1 MKNKRQEP
9 LVSIIMNCHNGEKYL
24 SESLKSIQSQTYKN
38 YEVIF
43 FDNCSSDDSSKI
55 FLQLNDTRF
64 KYFLSKDKIKLY
76 NARNLALDKC
86 NGEIITFLDTDDL
99 WEVDKLELQV
109 AEMAKNSETG
119 LCYSYYEI
127 YDQSKNFSKLIKPKF
142 SKNLKNYLLKKY
154 DIALVS
160 IAIKKECL
168 QKHNLRFNTNFDIIG
183 DFDLV
188 INLSHYYQFSLIKK
202 NLCTYRDHK
211 DSETNN
217 NYEKLVE
224 EMQSWYNKNL
234 NNQIFSNCSNINH
247 IKNKIYYYQGLNF
260 LKKNEFEKFKL
271 NLNNLGHN
279 MYKMK
284 LYTKFILKK
293 II

>member
-1 MKNKRQEP
+1 MKNKTQEP

-55 FLQLNDTRF
+55 FLQLNDIRF

-76 NARNLALDKC
+76 KARNLALDKC

-109 AEMAKNSETG
+109 AEMTKNSETG

-127 YDQSKNFSKLIKPKF
+127 YDQSKNRSKLIKPKL

-160 IAIKKECL
+160 IAIKKEYL
-168 QKHNLRFNTNFDIIG
+168 QKHNLRFNSNFDIIG

-202 NLCTYRDHK
+202 KLCIYRDHK

-224 EMQSWYNKNL
+224 EMQTWYNKNL
-234 NNQIFSNCSNINH
+234 NNQIFLNCSNINH

-271 NLNNLGHN
+271 NLNNLGQN
-279 MYKMK
+279 MYKLK

>member
-64 KYFLSKDKIKLY
+64 KYFLSKD
-76 NARNLALDKC
+76 LALDKC

-109 AEMAKNSETG
+109 AELAKNSETG

-127 YDQSKNFSKLIKPKF
+127 YDQSKNRSKLIKPKL

-168 QKHNLRFNTNFDIIG
+168 QKHNLRFNSNFDIIG

-202 NLCTYRDHK
+202 KLCTYRDHK

-271 NLNNLGHN
+271 NLNNLGQN
-279 MYKMK
+279 MYKLK

>member
-1 MKNKRQEP
+1 MRNKINKP
-9 LVSIIMNCHNGEKYL
+9 LVSIIVNCHNGERYL
-24 SESLKSIQSQTYKN
+24 SESLKSIQSQTYNN

-43 FDNCSSDDSSKI
+43 FDNCSTDNSSKI
-55 FLQLNDTRF
+55 FRQFNDNRF
-64 KYFLSKDKIKLY
+64 KYFLSKNKIKLY

-99 WEVDKLELQV
+99 WKVDKLQLQV
-109 AEMAKNSETG
+109 AEMNKNLETG

-127 YDQSKNFSKLIKPKF
+127 YDQSKNRLKLIKPKLT
-142 SKNLKNYLLKKY
+142 KNLKNYLLKRY

-160 IAIKKECL
+160 IAIRKEFL
-168 QKHNLRFNTNFDIIG
+168 QKHNLRFNSNFDIIG

-188 INLSHYYQFSLIKK
+188 LNLSHFCQFSLIKK
-202 NLCTYRDHK
+202 KLCIYRNHK

-217 NYEKLVE
+217 NYEKLVG

-271 NLNNLGHN
+271 NLNNLGYN
-279 MYKMK
+279 MYKFK
-284 LYTKFILKK
+284 LYIKFILKK
-293 II
+293 IV